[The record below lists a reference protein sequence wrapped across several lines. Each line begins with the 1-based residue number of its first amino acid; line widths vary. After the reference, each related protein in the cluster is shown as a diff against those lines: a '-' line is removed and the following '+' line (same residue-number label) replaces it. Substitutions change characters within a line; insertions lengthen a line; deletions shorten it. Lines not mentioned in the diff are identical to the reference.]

1 MSQLQSLQ
9 FPIDQAIFAEVL
21 GSIPPAWSRA
31 RLDAKLQGGSAD
43 SIQLSVRIDSLGQ
56 PGIATPT
63 DELQAK
69 VRELFLLNERFKTD
83 LRGIT
88 YSYELTPSGKW
99 SFGGDY
105 DYAS

>member
-21 GSIPPAWSRA
+21 ESVPPTWSRA
-31 RLDAKLQGGSAD
+31 RLDAKVQGGSAD
-43 SIQLSVRIDSLGQ
+43 SLIMSVRIDSLGQ
-56 PGIATPT
+56 PGIAAPT

-83 LRGIT
+83 LRGIS
-88 YSYELTPSGKW
+88 YSYERTPSGKW
-99 SFGGDY
+99 SFAGDY